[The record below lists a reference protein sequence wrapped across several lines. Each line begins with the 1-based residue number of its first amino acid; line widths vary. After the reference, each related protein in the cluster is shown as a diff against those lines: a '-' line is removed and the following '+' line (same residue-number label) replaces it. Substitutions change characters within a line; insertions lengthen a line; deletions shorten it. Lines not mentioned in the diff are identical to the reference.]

1 MPDANIFERIDIMLG
16 SERKKYTGDLK
27 NGIPHGHGV
36 CEFANGDKYEGEFRD
51 GKCEGC
57 GILTFGGGR
66 ASARDS
72 RSAAEERPAIG
83 EFEKWMDA
91 IFIEN

>member
-1 MPDANIFERIDIMLG
+1 MLR

-36 CEFANGDKYEGEFRD
+36 CEFANGDKYVGEFRD

-57 GILTFGGGR
+57 GILTFGEGR
-66 ASARDS
+66 PAARES
-72 RSAAEERPAIG
+72 RSVEERPAIG
-83 EFEKWMDA
+83 EFEKWMA
-91 IFIEN
+91 TIFIEN